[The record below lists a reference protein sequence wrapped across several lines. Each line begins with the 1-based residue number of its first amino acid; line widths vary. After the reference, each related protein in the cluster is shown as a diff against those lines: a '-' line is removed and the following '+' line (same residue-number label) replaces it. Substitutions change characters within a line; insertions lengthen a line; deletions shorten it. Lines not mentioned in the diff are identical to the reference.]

1 MSEKLSIEVNK
12 ELFERLK
19 KHAELEG
26 MDLSRFITEAAER
39 YIDQNEYIDSD
50 ELAKIL
56 ESEHLLD

>member
-1 MSEKLSIEVNK
+1 
-12 ELFERLK
+12 
-19 KHAELEG
+19 